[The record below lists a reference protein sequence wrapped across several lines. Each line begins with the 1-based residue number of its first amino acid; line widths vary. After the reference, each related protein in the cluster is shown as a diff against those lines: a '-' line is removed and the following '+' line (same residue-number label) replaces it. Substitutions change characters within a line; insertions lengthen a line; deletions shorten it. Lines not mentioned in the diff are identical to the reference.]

1 MSVKILIGK
10 NSLGENQYIELK
22 EVPILMISYCDE
34 DQLTSIFSQ
43 FGLYSPLNKYYL
55 ITNSRLFKK
64 WKFKKEHVNVFIRDQ
79 PEFDIVNRNEFI
91 NQISDEVFRRKK
103 IMKQKKILDFKRY
116 TSLNI
121 WNEIKLDYLFVFVD
135 DIWDIIIS
143 KPKNLGLNFMMILLY
158 GQDVGVHVVFA
169 SAISYR
175 NLLQQL
181 VNSFPSLA
189 IELKK
194 KYGIPGPDKLSE
206 LGHELIFS
214 PEDFVYYKKGSM
226 DDMVR
231 YFKF

>member
-22 EVPILMISYCDE
+22 EVPILMLSYCDE

-55 ITNSRLFKK
+55 ITNSRLFKT
-64 WKFKKEHVNVFIRDQ
+64 WKFKKEHVNVFMRDQ

-91 NQISDEVFRRKK
+91 NQILDEVFRRKK

-143 KPKNLGLNFMMILLY
+143 KPKNLGLNFMMILL
-158 GQDVGVHVVFA
+158 
-169 SAISYR
+169 
-175 NLLQQL
+175 
-181 VNSFPSLA
+181 
-189 IELKK
+189 
-194 KYGIPGPDKLSE
+194 
-206 LGHELIFS
+206 
-214 PEDFVYYKKGSM
+214 
-226 DDMVR
+226 
-231 YFKF
+231 